1 MSSRTLSSRD
11 AGWKNSLFLSGVF
24 CSFPFQIICENPSV
38 FPGVPSL
45 VRSVTLAMAVSGY
58 WAQSAVAWNR
68 LSALAIMM
76 SIPVVLIFLALNR
89 MLSRGWL
96 LGMTEE

>member
-1 MSSRTLSSRD
+1 
-11 AGWKNSLFLSGVF
+11 
-24 CSFPFQIICENPSV
+24 
-38 FPGVPSL
+38 
-45 VRSVTLAMAVSGY
+45 MAVSGY